1 METGLKTQQ
10 EKCTIIGLHLKV
22 SLRGTGV
29 SWEGDYDEEELE
41 GGLRGRGVSV
51 HGRRDYEEE
60 ECVGGGNYDKEAL
73 KGCVPVSYT
82 HLTLPTSVAV

>member
-1 METGLKTQQ
+1 MKR
-10 EKCTIIGLHLKV
+10 
-22 SLRGTGV
+22 SWRGTTRKRRQ
-29 SWEGDYDEEELE
+29 WE

-73 KGCVPVSYT
+73 KGCV
-82 HLTLPTSVAV
+82 LR

>member
-29 SWEGDYDEEELE
+29 RGEGDYDEEELE
-41 GGLRGRGVSV
+41 GDYEEEETVGGGTTRKRSECAWEEGLRGRGVC
-51 HGRRDYEEE
+51 GRRE
-60 ECVGGGNYDKEAL
+60 L
-73 KGCVPVSYT
+73 R
-82 HLTLPTSVAV
+82 